1 MVPLTIF
8 LRLLQLIHPTRC
20 FSTVMRFLT
29 FCAKKLQLRCSLNMI
44 FIFLSLQ
51 IITSTF
57 VFQSSIHSVSVPFQ
71 GRAEKT
77 PTLLASV
84 IFYQIFY
91 FLFDPIAYF
100 FGARFSTKY
109 LCSLLVFILPIAY
122 FAFLEECN
130 YVKFI
135 SNQTR
140 KHKLNFLLL
149 SWQEMFKV
157 INKHLLISSVSSGCR
172 FHFAKA

>member
-8 LRLLQLIHPTRC
+8 LRLLHLIHPTRC

-109 LCSLLVFILPIAY
+109 LCLLLVFILPIAY

-135 SNQTR
+135 SN
-140 KHKLNFLLL
+140 
-149 SWQEMFKV
+149 
-157 INKHLLISSVSSGCR
+157 
-172 FHFAKA
+172 